1 MNDIK
6 EYQNVKKWNE
16 ISHFF
21 GQVSN
26 TKLRKIVFLKSL
38 NDEEELLILNKI
50 KRILNSKYSL
60 RVIFIKSDEPYNFEK
75 LDSESIVE
83 ATYCFHEIYLVTD
96 EEENSWF
103 LVIRNNNFFQDG
115 NNIELAYSKKTDK
128 FISLWHLLFKK
139 IKQPAPISV
148 S

>member
-1 MNDIK
+1 MTDIK

-38 NDEEELLILNKI
+38 NDEEELLVLNKI
-50 KRILNSKYSL
+50 KRILNSEYSL

-75 LDSESIVE
+75 LDSEGIAEV
-83 ATYCFHEIYLVTD
+83 TYCFHEIYLVTD

-103 LVIRNNNFFQDG
+103 LVIRKNNFFPDG

-128 FISLWHLLFKK
+128 FISLLHLLFKN
-139 IKQPAPISV
+139 IKQPAHNSW
-148 S
+148 